1 MLKEL
6 LPQVIIKQSLR
17 KHEAYAAMLEIISGT
32 AEPAQIGA
40 FLTAIKMKGETSE
53 EIAGFAKA
61 MREKMIAVK
70 CSSAEAPIDLCGT
83 GGDMKCTLNISTLAS
98 FIVPACGI
106 PVAKHG
112 NRSVS
117 SKCGSADVL
126 EKLGAKISLS
136 PESAEKCLNE
146 TGYVFLFA
154 PNFHPAMK
162 NVAPIRKA
170 LGIPTVFNLLGPL
183 CNPACV
189 KKQLIGIYDP
199 ALADI
204 IASALHELG
213 HETALIVH
221 SNDGMDE
228 ISPFA
233 MTTGILL
240 SKHLLNLFQYEPENA
255 SNSLSDAGAL
265 TIKDAD
271 EGAKIFISVLK
282 GEKGIARTAAILN
295 AAAALFVAGK
305 SASINESIAPV
316 TEAIDS
322 GRALAKLNEFIEL
335 SNKLS

>member
-6 LPQVIIKQSLR
+6 LPQVINKQSLR
-17 KHEAYAAMLEIISGT
+17 KHEAYAVMLEIISGT

-40 FLTAIKMKGETSE
+40 FLTAIKMKGETSD

-61 MREKMIAVK
+61 MREKMIAIK
-70 CSSAEAPIDLCGT
+70 CASAEAPIDLCGT

-98 FIVPACGI
+98 FIAAACGV

-126 EKLGAKISLS
+126 EKLGAKINLT

-183 CNPACV
+183 CNPARV

-199 ALADI
+199 ALTDI
-204 IASALHELG
+204 IASALNELG

-240 SKHLLNLFQYEPENA
+240 SNHLLSLFQYEPENA
-255 SNSLSDAGAL
+255 SSAGSL

-282 GEKGIARTAAILN
+282 GAKGIARTAAILN
-295 AAAALFVAGK
+295 AAAALFTAGK
-305 SASINESIAPV
+305 GSSISESIAPAA
-316 TEAIDS
+316 EAIDS
-322 GRALAKLNEFIEL
+322 GRALAKLNEFITL